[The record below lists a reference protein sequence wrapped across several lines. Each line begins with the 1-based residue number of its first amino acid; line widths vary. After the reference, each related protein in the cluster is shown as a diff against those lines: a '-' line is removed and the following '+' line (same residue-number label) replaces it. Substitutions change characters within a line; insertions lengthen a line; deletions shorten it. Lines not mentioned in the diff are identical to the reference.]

1 MEKANKD
8 QTVKGN
14 LGSKEPKKKKKV
26 KNIASHGHVTTST
39 RMCLLLK
46 TLEVY
51 KNVLFHAD
59 KSNDLSAH
67 VFCFFSLLLST
78 KHRGVFRDGEC
89 SYEREVHCGTTTCIK
104 NSA

>member
-14 LGSKEPKKKKKV
+14 LGSKEPRKKKV

-67 VFCFFSLLLST
+67 VFCFFFSPFKQKASG
-78 KHRGVFRDGEC
+78 RFQGR
-89 SYEREVHCGTTTCIK
+89 
-104 NSA
+104 